1 MSLHPEQ
8 QPRWT
13 DIFVRRPVVSIV
25 LSLALLLVGVR
36 AAINLPVIQFPVI
49 ESSSLEITTVYP
61 GASAET
67 VRGFIA
73 EPIERVAASV
83 PGVNY
88 VESTTTAG
96 RSLIKVW
103 LQLNEDSTDA
113 LAELNTRLSQIR
125 YELPDGAED
134 PSIEVLRADS
144 PYASFYLALTI
155 PKGETF
161 ANMTD
166 RVQRDIVPRLSSIP
180 NVQNAQSWGA
190 RPAMRVWLDTTRM
203 AALGISGFDVQQAL
217 RENNVIST
225 LGQAQNDV
233 QRIDLVTNTETRTP
247 EEFANILL
255 QSSTGADIRLSDIA
269 RIEPGSEEVME
280 LSRFTFADVVFVGI
294 YPTPGASEIQV
305 ANDLYDEVA
314 AINAALP
321 EELDFYIAYDVTRYM
336 RDAIKEIFITLA
348 ETIILVGFVVI
359 ALMGSA
365 RTALVP
371 LLDRKSHV

>member
-96 RSLIKVW
+96 RSLVKVW

-155 PKGETF
+155 PEGETF

-190 RPAMRVWLDTTRM
+190 RPAMRV
-203 AALGISGFDVQQAL
+203 
-217 RENNVIST
+217 
-225 LGQAQNDV
+225 
-233 QRIDLVTNTETRTP
+233 
-247 EEFANILL
+247 
-255 QSSTGADIRLSDIA
+255 
-269 RIEPGSEEVME
+269 
-280 LSRFTFADVVFVGI
+280 
-294 YPTPGASEIQV
+294 
-305 ANDLYDEVA
+305 
-314 AINAALP
+314 
-321 EELDFYIAYDVTRYM
+321 
-336 RDAIKEIFITLA
+336 
-348 ETIILVGFVVI
+348 
-359 ALMGSA
+359 
-365 RTALVP
+365 
-371 LLDRKSHV
+371 